1 MDGQRDHV
9 AATRF
14 SELVKASMGVLIV
27 LAMRQPVLTSSFP
40 LASVVLW
47 LAFLYLWKTMSV
59 FSREKEQ
66 QLLRQQLEPLPMNF
80 PTHGPQPFVILAF
93 QRTGSNFLCGK
104 LHNHAEVVMHNELF
118 DFAKIRT
125 YMDKDKLAN
134 PACRWDVFSRDKSP
148 VAFLYDIFH
157 REPLKK
163 KCWKAVGF
171 KLFPDHWTANNEE
184 TLRRVLADRRI
195 KKIVLRREDYLAV
208 YASKLR
214 ADKTGAYIKKSLD
227 GIPLHI
233 DLSAFDKF
241 IAYYDACYAYYEDYL
256 QVYGYE

>member
-1 MDGQRDHV
+1 MD
-9 AATRF
+9 
-14 SELVKASMGVLIV
+14 
-27 LAMRQPVLTSSFP
+27 
-40 LASVVLW
+40 
-47 LAFLYLWKTMSV
+47 
-59 FSREKEQ
+59 
-66 QLLRQQLEPLPMNF
+66 F
-80 PTHGPQPFVILAF
+80 PTQGPQPFVILAF

-118 DFAKIRT
+118 NNAKIWT

-134 PACRWDVFSRDKSP
+134 PACRWDVFSRDKNP
-148 VAFLYDIFH
+148 MALLYDIFL

-171 KLFPDHWTANNEE
+171 KLFPDHWTDDNDEI
-184 TLRRVLADRRI
+184 LKRVLADRRI

-227 GIPLHI
+227 GILLHI

-241 IAYYDACYAYYEDYL
+241 IRYYDAWYADYEDYL
-256 QVYGYE
+256 QVSGYE